1 MPAGSGEPP
10 PSSSALRVTPGMLLQ
25 LMKLPFSLAQC
36 VIFRMLART
45 GQVKRTGMVLGVSP
59 TAISRNVASLEQVP
73 RAPYT
78 LNPKPCLPTA
88 RPRQDPPSHG
98 VGKGCAMKAV

>member
-1 MPAGSGEPP
+1 M
-10 PSSSALRVTPGMLLQ
+10 TPGMLLQ

-73 RAPYT
+73 RAP
-78 LNPKPCLPTA
+78 
-88 RPRQDPPSHG
+88 
-98 VGKGCAMKAV
+98 